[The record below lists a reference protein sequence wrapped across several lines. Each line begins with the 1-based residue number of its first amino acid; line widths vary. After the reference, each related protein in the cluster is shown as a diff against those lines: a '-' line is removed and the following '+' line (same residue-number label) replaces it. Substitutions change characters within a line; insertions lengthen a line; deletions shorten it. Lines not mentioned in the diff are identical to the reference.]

1 MAWREWTRVLAVG
14 LAVTAASATPVSA
27 QATTGTI
34 TGRAQDGSGAVLP
47 GVTVTLGSPAMIG
60 GARTAVTD
68 ALGSYRF
75 VQLPPGVYTVTFEL
89 ISFKTLTFENVVVN
103 ANATATVNGPLQLD
117 TLEESITVTSS
128 TPTIDL
134 QNSEVAVNWSE
145 EQMENL
151 PYGRGIR
158 GLARLVPGLSPTQF
172 DVGGNTVGGSTTT
185 GARSYGRTG
194 GELIQFDGV
203 VWDQFFGDYNT
214 YDQVQ
219 ISGAAKGAE
228 AQSPGVTLNFIVK
241 SGSNQYHGTY
251 LGAWQD
257 GAFQGNNVTQSLRD
271 QGFNPGNNKFT
282 RYNDVSL
289 DLGGPILRDR
299 LWFYAAYGYNYSGL
313 RIPGFIDTATG
324 DQVEYFTRLDNPTL
338 KLTYQ
343 LSANNKLEFTEQLN
357 RKWQPYR
364 NASAFLPRE
373 ATQNQIAWTAIGPA
387 LKFTRVMNQNMTL
400 AVGLNRSGYWWP
412 DKAWT
417 DDVRRVDLT
426 TTQTRGA
433 FLELRREPARYG
445 YNATWSWYRPIGNT
459 NHEIKSGV
467 LGYRNTNYVETY
479 GYPNQQIYRY
489 RSLPGDGDFFL
500 RPDSVQVFEYPN
512 NTNAGVL
519 FNSWYANDSITV
531 SRRLTVNVGVRYD
544 RYSSWLPEQGNP
556 GTGPFATERLYA
568 ERHDFPTYTG
578 WSPRVS
584 AVYDVTGEGRIA
596 LKASYGRYSAS
607 GSGVTAATGPVAAN
621 VNPAATLVSTYNR
634 WDGTIP
640 YVPVPA
646 NLASVTGQSR
656 NSAID
661 PGLKGEYM
669 DEVTAGLDL
678 GLSRNTTLRFNFVG
692 KKDYRG
698 WKELNVAQP
707 FEAFTDRATG
717 IDPGRDNVVGTADDR
732 PIEIWSVP
740 RSYPG
745 FGQVQSLFVNT
756 EGDEGNDTYRAFETT
771 FSKVHTNGWS
781 LLASYVV
788 DRRNVKNITPRTPN
802 EALYG
807 IFANTLGT
815 TAGQPASREL
825 PETHQGVRLSGSVDL
840 PWGLLVASTF
850 TAQQGAYFGRIVQI
864 RDALNTL
871 QEVTVESQAG
881 RYDWVK
887 LSDLRVSKTL
897 SLPGSQSLEA
907 FVDCFN
913 LFNTSVVLRRVMV
926 NGPNYDKPLST
937 GGIDAASANPI
948 PAARVFRISARYR
961 F

>member
-1 MAWREWTRVLAVG
+1 MPWRRVAAAVA
-14 LAVTAASATPVSA
+14 AVLLFTLTAFA
-27 QATTGTI
+27 QSTTGTI
-34 TGRAQDGSGAVLP
+34 TGRAQDSSGAMLP
-47 GVTVTLGSPAMIG
+47 GVTVSITSPSMIG
-60 GARTAVTD
+60 GARSAVTD
-68 ALGSYRF
+68 TLGSYRF

-89 ISFKTLTFENVVVN
+89 TSFRKLTFENVTVN

-145 EQMENL
+145 AQMENL

-185 GARSYGRTG
+185 GARSYGRNG

-214 YDQVQ
+214 YEQVQ
-219 ISGAAKGAE
+219 VSGAAKGAE

-257 GAFQGNNVTQSLRD
+257 GAFQGNNVTQALRD

-282 RYNDVSL
+282 RYNDVAL
-289 DLGGPILRDR
+289 DLGGPLLRDR

-313 RIPGFIDTATG
+313 LIPGFIDTATG

-343 LSANNKLEFTEQLN
+343 ISQNNKIEFTQQLN

-387 LKFTRVMNQNMTL
+387 LKFTRVVSQSQTL

-433 FLELRREPARYG
+433 FLELNREPARYG
-445 YNATWSWYRPIGNT
+445 YNATWSWYRPIGPT

-467 LGYRNTNYVETY
+467 LGYHSTNYVETY

-489 RSLPGDGDFFL
+489 RSLPGDTDVFQ

-531 SRRLTVNVGVRYD
+531 SRRLTVNVGLRYD

-556 GTGPFATERLYA
+556 GTGPFATERVYA
-568 ERHDFPTYTG
+568 ERRDFPTYSG

-584 AVYDVTGEGRIA
+584 AVYDVTGQGRVA
-596 LKASYGRYSAS
+596 LKASYGRYSAA

-621 VNPAATLVSTYNR
+621 VNPAATLTSTYNR
-634 WDGTIP
+634 WDGSIP
-640 YVPVPA
+640 YVPVPG

-656 NSAID
+656 DSAID
-661 PGLKGEYM
+661 PDLKGEYM

-678 GLSRNTTLRFNFVG
+678 GLSASTTLRFNFVG

-707 FEAFTDRATG
+707 YEAFTDRATG

-740 RSYPG
+740 RTYPG
-745 FGQVQSLFVNT
+745 FGQVQSRFVNT
-756 EGDEGNDTYRAFETT
+756 AGDEGNDTYRAFETT
-771 FSKVHTNGWS
+771 FSKAHTHGWS
-781 LLASYVV
+781 LLASYVI
-788 DRRNVKNITPRTPN
+788 DRRNVKNIDPRNPN

-815 TAGQPASREL
+815 TAGQPAVREL
-825 PETHQGVRLSGSVDL
+825 PETHQGVRLSGTVDL

-871 QEVTVESQAG
+871 QEVTVDAQAG

-887 LSDLRVSKTL
+887 LSDLRLSKSFTL
-897 SLPGSQSLEA
+897 PRSQSFEA

-913 LFNTSVVLRRVMV
+913 LFNSSVVLRRVMV
-926 NGPNYDKPLST
+926 NGPNFDKPLST

>member
-1 MAWREWTRVLAVG
+1 MRMRVVGAGVAVLLVLLAWVPAF
-14 LAVTAASATPVSA
+14 A
-27 QATTGTI
+27 QSTTGTI
-34 TGRAQDGSGAVLP
+34 TGRAQDSSGGLLP
-47 GVTVTLGSPAMIG
+47 GVTVSITSPSMIG

-68 ALGSYRF
+68 ALGSFRF
-75 VQLPPGVYTVTFEL
+75 GQLPPGVYKVVFEL
-89 ISFKTLTFENVVVN
+89 TSFRALTIESITVN

-185 GARSYGRTG
+185 GARSYGRNG

-214 YDQVQ
+214 YEQVQ

-241 SGSNQYHGTY
+241 SGSNQYHGNY

-257 GAFQGNNVTQSLRD
+257 GAFQGTNVTQELRD

-282 RYNDVSL
+282 RYNDVAL
-289 DLGGPILRDR
+289 DLGGPLLRDK

-313 RIPGFIDTATG
+313 LIPGFIDTATG

-338 KLTYQ
+338 KLTWQ
-343 LSANNKLEFTEQLN
+343 LSKNNKVEITQQLN

-387 LKFTRVMNQNMTL
+387 VKFTRVMSQSMTL
-400 AVGLNRSGYWWP
+400 AAGVNRSGYWWP

-426 TTQTRGA
+426 STQTRGA
-433 FLELRREPARYG
+433 FLELNREPARYG
-445 YNATWSWYRPIGNT
+445 YNATWSWYRPIGST

-467 LGYRNTNYVETY
+467 LGYHSTNFVETY

-489 RSLPGDGDFFL
+489 RSLPGDPDFFQ

-519 FNSWYANDSITV
+519 FNSWFMNDSIAV
-531 SRRLTVNVGVRYD
+531 GRRLTVNLGLRYD
-544 RYSSWLPEQGNP
+544 RYASWLPEQGND
-556 GTGPFATERLYA
+556 GSGPFASQRVYPER
-568 ERHDFPTYTG
+568 RDFPVYSG

-584 AVYDVTGEGRIA
+584 AVYDITGQGRVA
-596 LKASYGRYSAS
+596 LKASYGRYSAA

-640 YVPVPA
+640 YTPVAA

-661 PGLKGEYM
+661 PNLKGEYM

-678 GLSRNTTLRFNFVG
+678 GLSQNTTLRFNFVG
-692 KKDYRG
+692 KKDFRG
-698 WKELNVAQP
+698 WKELNAAQP

-717 IDPGRDNVVGTADDR
+717 IDPGRDNVVGTADDQT
-732 PIEIWSVP
+732 IEIFSVP
-740 RSYPG
+740 RTYPG

-771 FSKVHTNGWS
+771 FSKAHTNGWS
-781 LLASYVV
+781 LLASYVI
-788 DRRNVKNITPRTPN
+788 DRRNVQNIDPRNPN
-802 EALYG
+802 EARYG

-815 TAGQPASREL
+815 TAGSPAVQEL
-825 PETHQGVRLSGSVDL
+825 PETHQGVRLSGTVDL
-840 PWGLLVASTF
+840 PWGMLVSSTF
-850 TAQQGAYFGRIVQI
+850 TAQQGAYFGRIVQV

-871 QEVTVESQAG
+871 QEVTVDAQAG

-887 LSDLRVSKTL
+887 LSDLRLSKSFTL
-897 SLPGSQSLEA
+897 PRSQTFEA

-913 LFNTSVVLRRVMV
+913 LFNSSVVLRRVMV
-926 NGPNYDKPLST
+926 NGPNFDKPLST

-948 PAARVFRISARYR
+948 PAARVFRVSARYR